1 MSEETLQMLFSYA
14 PIILVGLVFYF
25 MLYRPQKKQ
34 EKTRHEMLDNLKK
47 GDKVVTIGGAYGTIT
62 AITKD
67 KVTLKVPEK
76 VEIEF
81 ARTSIASKPNGSTG
95 NVEKN

>member
-47 GDKVVTIGGAYGTIT
+47 GDRVKVFELGPHKGSALSWFYV
-62 AITKD
+62 
-67 KVTLKVPEK
+67 LKVNDLPSAA
-76 VEIEF
+76 VNF
-81 ARTSIASKPNGSTG
+81 HCCASTKIIS
-95 NVEKN
+95 